1 MSSGFP
7 PSYLNPHS
15 VASCSKG
22 DWLLLQ
28 LHFNVTPTIAFT
40 ISCRFSCFVLS
51 VSEGNPSF
59 QNVFKRVIRSLG
71 QRLSN
76 SPSEATRHKSPG
88 ITSNKSERPF
98 AGYKLQ
104 EIDTVTLSAP
114 LPTWKG
120 TLLGR
125 EVVNTPFFDITQRF
139 PCFLVSRLFIPKN
152 VETTITN
159 VIKIHFVVR
168 SHWNGAEST
177 AS

>member
-71 QRLSN
+71 QRIIKQSIRSN
-76 SPSEATRHKSPG
+76 KTQITRN
-88 ITSNKSERPF
+88 TSNKSERPF

-120 TLLGR
+120 KLKLWHCLG
-125 EVVNTPFFDITQRF
+125 VKSWIHHSLTSLNGF
-139 PCFLVSRLFIPKN
+139 PVSLSRGCSY
-152 VETTITN
+152 
-159 VIKIHFVVR
+159 R
-168 SHWNGAEST
+168 RM
-177 AS
+177 